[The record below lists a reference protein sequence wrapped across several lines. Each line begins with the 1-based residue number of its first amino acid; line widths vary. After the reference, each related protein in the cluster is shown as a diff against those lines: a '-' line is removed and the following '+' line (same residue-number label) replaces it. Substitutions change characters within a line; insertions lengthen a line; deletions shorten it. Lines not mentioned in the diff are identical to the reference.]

1 MGWLQQLL
9 EAHQADG
16 DTAAVNSALLQLGQF
31 RLQRHLADTSSGVEL
46 SFAQL
51 EMTDMDLSGALE
63 YFSAVCCMH
72 VCEEHACGRHTFFGR
87 SFCVIDTSQK

>member
-1 MGWLQQLL
+1 MNLVDARRCDYARLAVWQLL
-9 EAHQADG
+9 EAHQSDG
-16 DTAAVNSALLQLGQF
+16 DTAAVNLALLQLGQF

-63 YFSAVCCMH
+63 HFAAV
-72 VCEEHACGRHTFFGR
+72 
-87 SFCVIDTSQK
+87 S